1 MYMMVLHCNALVRTM
16 YKLSYIG
23 PHQQL
28 APLCG
33 PYSMALAYSCND
45 SGTSVHQIDSPRW
58 CHVHQLLIC
67 TPASQ
72 SGPKL
77 QVLASLPSHSEIYP
91 EFNVG
96 LFDSET
102 IETGTFPTKS
112 AFYLMNFVLLN
123 YCCQDLIFL
132 TSLGKIDES
141 QCPSCSE
148 TSNVPVTE
156 CYRVLHPQ
164 SCHCVTSTVLTPP
177 PATTLPLCQLREC
190 IHPMEIK
197 TSPASNHLK

>member
-1 MYMMVLHCNALVRTM
+1 MWQCHNILLCSKAVQCTSW
-16 YKLSYIG
+16 SYIAMHWSAQCTNCPTLVG

-112 AFYLMNFVLLN
+112 AVYLMNFVLLN

-156 CYRVLHPQ
+156 CYISRAVIVSRALF
-164 SCHCVTSTVLTPP
+164 
-177 PATTLPLCQLREC
+177 
-190 IHPMEIK
+190 
-197 TSPASNHLK
+197 